1 MDTVNRPARPGS
13 TVTGIGLGIV
23 FVLGIVF
30 TAYMI
35 INSWGG
41 TYWVFDSVVAVAV
54 CSLALFRERQPV
66 RTSIAGLVVAAVA
79 VVASLVADL
88 PQEPGP
94 ITALALSVL
103 VGSAIRTSQPQAAG
117 GIAVGGLVV
126 VLGTWISGS
135 GGVPVLATL
144 GWVAAVMTGSGLRL
158 FDRSQR
164 THTAQPTPRW

>member
-13 TVTGIGLGIV
+13 TATGIGLGIV

-41 TYWVFDSVVAVAV
+41 AYWVFDSVVAVAV

-66 RTSIAGLVVAAVA
+66 RTSIGGLAIAAVA
-79 VVASLVADL
+79 VVTSLVADL

-103 VGSAIRTSQPQAAG
+103 VGSVIRT
-117 GIAVGGLVV
+117 
-126 VLGTWISGS
+126 
-135 GGVPVLATL
+135 
-144 GWVAAVMTGSGLRL
+144 
-158 FDRSQR
+158 
-164 THTAQPTPRW
+164 